1 MGKECSTWS
10 WCSRSWF
17 ANVVFPP
24 QSGGGSRVLETA
36 KRGTELAWVGAEDSG
51 ESGAARVGLTGITY
65 LCLLLAVQFD
75 RRPVLPAFLPVC
87 T

>member
-10 WCSRSWF
+10 WCSSSWF

-24 QSGGGSRVLETA
+24 RSGGGSRVPETA
-36 KRGTELAWVGAEDSG
+36 KRGTELAWVGAG
-51 ESGAARVGLTGITY
+51 ESGAAKVGLNGITY
-65 LCLLLAVQFD
+65 LWLLLAVQFD